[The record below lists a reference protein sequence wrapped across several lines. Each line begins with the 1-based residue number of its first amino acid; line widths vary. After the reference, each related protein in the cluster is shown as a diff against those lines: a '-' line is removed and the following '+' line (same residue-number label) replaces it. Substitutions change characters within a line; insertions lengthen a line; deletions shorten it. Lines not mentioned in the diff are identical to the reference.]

1 MALLSPGVQVTVNDQ
16 SNYIP
21 AATNSV
27 PFILLATASNKIS
40 GAGVG
45 VAAGTL
51 SANANKTYLMTSQR
65 DLLNTFG
72 VPFFYNTTAGTPIN
86 GYELNEYGLLAAYSA
101 LGVTNQC
108 YVQRV
113 DIDLAA
119 LTASLARPVGTPPAG
134 TYWLDTNNSNWGIF
148 EWNLTTGAF
157 TNKIPTVITNS
168 SELEAGSTVPLQSV
182 GSIGNYA
189 VTATNIYNPEYYKRG
204 GPTAGQ
210 TSSSSLSDLYNT
222 WVLIGSDEWCT
233 AWPTIEG
240 TLAPTAVSGNILI
253 NNTASITVGANS
265 TPTSVSNSINNA
277 AIPGVYSAVQGGAL
291 YLYADNNS
299 EGFTVSGATG
309 SANVSTGIATLT
321 FANSGTAAIA
331 TPYPVGAGITIS
343 GANVSGYNGTFTVTA
358 STNTSVSFATTAT
371 GTTSGARIAWPGSVT
386 IGQIAGT
393 SLAGLGITQGVYAVP
408 AYQSSPSFQN
418 PRWNNT
424 ATIPQP
430 TGSVWQK
437 TNNVNAG
444 TNLVVSQYSSTLGTF
459 VPQSCPIFASD
470 ATALYGLDPSGGG
483 TNIAQGATY
492 AQVDPYNNATG
503 GFQLFNRYA
512 PGATVV
518 TGATTSPGP
527 FVALNTFTV
536 GATQAGTSAIKS
548 ATATIYPSNNLAI
561 TYLSGDGAVATLSF
575 VAQSAP
581 PFEVGSTIVVSG
593 ITPSAPGYN
602 GTWVVTDCSD
612 TTVQYSCGASAAT
625 NPTPGGIVYGAGTA
639 ADFISAVSSAGIP
652 YVSATVNNAGA
663 IVFTHSQGGD
673 IYLTDTAGTPVT
685 TAGFGTGE
693 NIVGLT
699 AQNVNGSTLILSNWV
714 TTPTFTYTASTSGP
728 DQNPISGTYWYYSAT
743 NEVDIM
749 VLNDGQWMGYQTVN
763 NDARGY
769 DLSATNASGPQISP
783 TAPTTQNNSAKSP
796 LVQGDLWID
805 TSNLELYPVINRWE
819 TVNGIN
825 QWVTLSNTNQTT
837 ENGILFADA
846 RWATNGTTNPV
857 SDAIPSITSLLTS
870 NYLDPDAPG
879 PDLYPNGILL
889 WNSRRSGF
897 NVKQF
902 ELNYFNTAS
911 YPAYEWSTYT
921 TYAMGDRVLYQ
932 GIVYVCEIANIGQTP
947 STSSTYWSEITVTNT
962 WKTAS
967 GNRTDGSPNMGRQAQ
982 RAIIVKALRAG
993 INSNTTIREEQNQFN
1008 LIACPQYPELVNN
1021 LAQLNVDRGQTAF
1034 VIEDTPLR
1042 LSPNDI
1048 VTWATNNNGA
1058 GLPSGDGNLDIG
1070 DPYAAAFYPS
1080 CRTTD
1085 LNGNLVVQPPSHM
1098 MIRTIIRSDEVA
1110 YPWLAPA
1117 GTRRGVV
1124 DNATQIGYIEANT
1137 GGFLSLGVNQ
1147 GLRDVLYQHDVNPI
1161 TFIPGVGITNFGN
1174 HTLENSST
1182 AMNRINVAR
1191 LVAFL
1196 RNRLNQIGKQYL
1208 FEPNDQITRQQITNA
1223 ITSLMVDL
1231 VAKRGIYDYLI
1242 VCDLTNN
1249 TPARIDANELWV
1261 DIAIEPVK
1269 AVEFIYIPLRI
1280 QNTGTIAAQTT
1291 A

>member
-27 PFILLATASNKIS
+27 PFVLLATASNKIS

-51 SANANKTYLMTSQR
+51 AANANKTYLITSQR

-113 DIDLAA
+113 DVDLAA
-119 LTASLARPVGTPPAG
+119 LTASLTRPVGTPPAG
-134 TYWLDTNNSNWGIF
+134 TYWLNTTTSNWGIF

-157 TNKIPTVITNS
+157 TNKIPTVITNT

-204 GPTAGQ
+204 GPTVAQ
-210 TSSSSLSDLYNT
+210 TSSTYLSDLYNT
-222 WVLIGSDEWCT
+222 WVLVGSDEWCT
-233 AWPTIEG
+233 AWPSIEG
-240 TLAPTAVSGNILI
+240 TLAPSTLTGNIVI
-253 NNTASITVGANS
+253 NNTATVSVPANS
-265 TPTSVSNSINNA
+265 TPTAVSNSINNLS
-277 AIPGVYSAVQGGAL
+277 IPGVYSSVEGGAL
-291 YLYADNNS
+291 YIYADNNS
-299 EGFTVSGATG
+299 AGPTFSGATG
-309 SANVSTGIATLT
+309 NANVSTGVATLT
-321 FANSGTAAIA
+321 FSNSGNAAIP
-331 TPYPVGAGITIS
+331 TPYPVGSGITIT
-343 GANVSGYNGTFTVTA
+343 GANVAGYNGTFTVTA
-358 STNTSVSFATTAT
+358 STNTSVSFNTTAT
-371 GTTSGARIAWPGSVT
+371 GAVSGATITWPGSVS
-386 IGQIAGT
+386 IGQGNGT
-393 SLAGLGITQGVYAVP
+393 SLAALGITQGVYAVP
-408 AYQSSPSFQN
+408 AYQSSPSYQN
-418 PRWNNT
+418 PRWNSS

-444 TNLVVSQYSSTLGTF
+444 TNLTVSQYSSTLGTF
-459 VPQSCPIFASD
+459 VPQACPVYATD
-470 ATALYGLDPSGGG
+470 ADAIYGLDPSGGG

-503 GFQLFNRYA
+503 GFQLFERYTT
-512 PGATVV
+512 GATVI

-536 GATQAGTSAIKS
+536 GATQAGTSAVVS
-548 ATATIYPSNNLAI
+548 GTATIYPTNS
-561 TYLSGDGAVATLSF
+561 LSTTATGGSGAVATLTF
-575 VAQSAP
+575 PAQSSP
-581 PFEVGSTIVVSG
+581 PFAVGSTIVVSG
-593 ITPSAPGYN
+593 VVPTGYN
-602 GTWVVTDCSD
+602 GAYVVTACSD
-612 TTVQYSCGASAAT
+612 TTVQFTSTTTGSISQA
-625 NPTPGGIVYGAGTA
+625 GIIYGAGTA
-639 ADFISAVSSAGIP
+639 ADFISAVSSAGVP
-652 YVSATVNNAGA
+652 HVSATVNSAGA
-663 IVFTHSQGGD
+663 VVFTHSQGGD
-673 IYLTDTAGTPVT
+673 IYLTDVNGTPVAD
-685 TAGFGTGE
+685 AGFATDQ

-699 AQNVNGSTLILSNWV
+699 AQNVTGDTLVLSNWV
-714 TTPTFTYTASTSGP
+714 TTPTFTYTASTTAP
-728 DQNPISGTYWYYSAT
+728 DQNPVSGTYWYYSAT
-743 NEVDIM
+743 DQVDIM
-749 VLNDGQWMGYQTVN
+749 VLNDGQWYGYQNVT

-769 DLSATNASGPQISP
+769 NLSQTNASGPQISP
-783 TAPTTQNNSAKSP
+783 TAPTTQNNSAKSS
-796 LVQGDLWID
+796 LQLGDLWID

-819 TVNGIN
+819 SVNGIE

-846 RWATNGTTNPV
+846 RWAANGTTDPV

-870 NYLDPDAPG
+870 NYLDPDAPS

-889 WNSRRSGF
+889 WNTRRSGF

-902 ELNYFNTAS
+902 ELNYFNTGA
-911 YPAYEWSTYT
+911 YPAYDWSAYSTY
-921 TYAMGDRVLYQ
+921 AIGDRVTYQ
-932 GIVYVCEIANIGQTP
+932 GIVYVCEESNINQTP
-947 STSSTYWSEITVTNT
+947 STASAYWSEILVTNT
-962 WKTAS
+962 WVTAS
-967 GNRTDGSPNMGRQAQ
+967 GNRADGSPYMGRQAQ

-1042 LSPNDI
+1042 LNPNDI
-1048 VTWATNNNGA
+1048 VTWATNNNGN
-1058 GLPSGDGNLDIG
+1058 GLATGDGNSDIG

-1080 CRTTD
+1080 CSTTD
-1085 LNGNLVVQPPSHM
+1085 LSGNLVVQPPSHM

-1124 DNATQIGYIEANT
+1124 DNATQIGYIDAST
-1137 GGFLSLGVNQ
+1137 GAFVSLGVNQ
-1147 GLRDVLYQHDVNPI
+1147 ALRDVLYQQDINPI

-1174 HTLENSST
+1174 HTLLNDST

-1196 RNRLNQIGKQYL
+1196 RNRLNTIGKQYL

-1231 VAKRGIYDYLI
+1231 VAKRGIYDYLV

-1249 TPARIDANELWV
+1249 TPARIDNNELWV